1 VRDQNPF
8 GLLAVPDVKDT
19 GDHDDY
25 YGHLEVV
32 CMPGAADD
40 QTWSVAE
47 AKAHLSE
54 LLDHVINDGPQTVTR
69 RGKEVAVVVSIEEW
83 QRKSARSGSLA
94 EFFATSPLAGSEL
107 DLERPDV
114 EPRDVAL

>member
-1 VRDQNPF
+1 MVRV
-8 GLLAVPDVKDT
+8 ARDT

-25 YGHLEVV
+25 YGHREVDGV
-32 CMPGAADD
+32 SDATHD

-94 EFFATSPLAGSEL
+94 EFFATSPLPGSEL